1 MRNSQSYAGWWC
13 LAGADSPGGHGCPN
27 AENRSDT
34 AAPVFYCQ
42 LPSKPKGWEGD
53 WNLAF
58 RDTHGGLN
66 QQPDRYHEVVY
77 GTMPTKGSLHFHP

>member
-1 MRNSQSYAGWWC
+1 M
-13 LAGADSPGGHGCPN
+13 
-27 AENRSDT
+27 
-34 AAPVFYCQ
+34 FYCQ